1 MPIHRWELR
10 ESCNPV
16 MGSIG
21 YTYKYDV
28 SLPLTHFYDL
38 VVDMRSRLSDRPD
51 AVVTAWG
58 HVSLA
63 LLIIFL

>member
-16 MGSIG
+16 MGSVG

-28 SLPLTHFYDL
+28 SLPLKHFYDL

-63 LLIIFL
+63 SIIFL